1 MYWQTLIFFALT
13 YITLTLSLNISVG
26 YGRLLCLCQA
36 TFYGVGAYSVA
47 LLPMMVPSHSP
58 GLMYV
63 LGVFVG
69 IGTSALLGGLLSLLG
84 DHLKDDYFLMSTFAF
99 SEIAQEYLANSNW
112 SGGNI
117 GLRLTPMNMGGVEY
131 AFIISAGVLALVAFW
146 VCGRIE
152 RSHFGLALITFS
164 VDESLSTVLGNS
176 SRSLRFQCMAVSA
189 ALAAFAGCIAAPQ
202 LGYIHPTFFG
212 IDESVLIFTML
223 TLGGLGSR
231 YGAILGAFV
240 LAVMPSILTFFP
252 IATRLDAP
260 IRQIIYG
267 LLLIV
272 LMRLRP
278 AGLIPH
284 R

>member
-13 YITLTLSLNISVG
+13 YVTLALSLNISAG

-36 TFYGVGAYSVA
+36 TFYGIGAYSVA
-47 LLPMMVPSHSP
+47 LLPMMMPSRSP
-58 GLMYV
+58 ARMYV

-69 IGTSALLGGLLSLLG
+69 ISISAALGGLISLLG
-84 DHLKDDYFLMSTFAF
+84 DHLKEDYFLMSTFAF
-99 SEIAQEYLANSNW
+99 SEIAQEFIANSNW
-112 SGGNI
+112 SGGNV
-117 GLRLTPMNMGGVEY
+117 GLRLKPLNMGGVEY
-131 AFIISAGVLALVAFW
+131 VFVVSAGILMLVAFW
-146 VCGRIE
+146 ICGRIE

-189 ALAAFAGCIAAPQ
+189 VLATLAGCIVAPQ
-202 LGYIHPTFFG
+202 LGYIHPAFFG
-212 IDESVLIFTML
+212 VDESVLIFTML

-231 YGAILGAFV
+231 YGVVLGAFV
-240 LAVMPSILTFFP
+240 LAVVPSILTFFP

-267 LLLIV
+267 LLLVV
-272 LMRLRP
+272 LMHLRP
-278 AGLIPH
+278 SGLIPN